1 MADQFTAGETFTEDE
16 QVTHTK
22 LNLAQTNLKFTSNA
36 VDDSTTA
43 ISSEAIIVK
52 SGGITATQLASNA
65 VEEAKINNGAVTA
78 DKLGADCVS
87 AAKIAD
93 NAIQAEHYS
102 DGSIAEEHLNNSVI
116 TGQSE
121 LAAVPAITD
130 TILLSDADDSGNL
143 KKFAPIKYLPLP
155 RAFGVVPWVVGSQ
168 TISNGYNV
176 TASVTVVSDG
186 DVDTGQVT
194 LSNNM
199 ANTDYVVIAT
209 HGRSDT
215 TKVTSQHNVSI
226 FAKTANSFKI
236 GAPAAANRVVNF
248 VVFGTLA

>member
-1 MADQFTAGETFTEDE
+1 MAKFTKGHSFVEDE
-16 QVTHTK
+16 QITHTK
-22 LNLAQTNLKFTSNA
+22 LNNLVDSANFASDA
-36 VDDSTTA
+36 VDGTTTDL
-43 ISSEAIIVK
+43 SSGAIIVAT
-52 SGGITATQLASNA
+52 GGITVAQLADNA
-65 VEEAKINNGAVTA
+65 VEEAKIKNLNVTTGKIA
-78 DKLGADCVS
+78 NDAITE
-87 AAKIAD
+87 AKIAD

-102 DGSIAEEHLNNSVI
+102 DGSIAEEHLNNNVI
-116 TGQSE
+116 SGQAE
-121 LAAVPAITD
+121 LAAIPHLTQDEVLI
-130 TILLSDADDSGNL
+130 SDNGTL
-143 KKFAPIKYLPLP
+143 KRFALMKHLPLP

-194 LSNNM
+194 LSNTM

-215 TKVTSQHNVSI
+215 TKVDSNHNVNV
-226 FAKTANSFKI
+226 FAKTTTSFKI
-236 GAPAAANRVVNF
+236 GAPASANHVVNF